1 MKLMNVFR
9 QQEIPFTLRDYRLS
23 VEDDIDAGLP
33 IKILKTNKEALVIE
47 DNTCCDNRVIK
58 ITNPSLINENWIKE
72 KITVSPSVSDL
83 KYELDIDEIA
93 NYLIRNVNHHY
104 LLTLEGVAFCNDTLK
119 DKKYLSDQDNGYRIS
134 SKINALPKNGCIG
147 TLWSDSNRILINVG
161 EIVNLVNQMAEE
173 HKIED
178 WEKVDVINEEIG
190 LSILY
195 EIRCLA
201 QSNPYIPEEIFN
213 QKYMD
218 ISDDAEHY
226 AKEIYS
232 KCKSYAMVDKDET
245 DKDYLLHIENVEL

>member
-1 MKLMNVFR
+1 MKLMNIFR
-9 QQEIPFTLRDYRLS
+9 QQEVPFTLRDYRLS

-33 IKILKTNKEALVIE
+33 IKILETNKESLVIK
-47 DNTCCDNRVIK
+47 NNAYCDNRVIK
-58 ITNPSLINENWIKE
+58 ITNPSLINENWIKG
-72 KITVSPSVSDL
+72 KIAVTPSVGDL
-83 KYELDIDEIA
+83 GYELDIDEIA
-93 NYLIRNVNHHY
+93 NYLNKNVNHHY
-104 LLTLEGVAFCNDTLK
+104 LLTLEGLAFCNDTLR

-161 EIVNLVNQMAEE
+161 EIVNLANQMAEE

-232 KCKSYAMVDKDET
+232 KCKAYVMVDRDEI